1 MFDGPAISVESKTN
15 EQNLQILKGYL
26 NDMADQMNY
35 QISNLQS
42 QINALQAQVDS
53 IKEG

>member
-1 MFDGPAISVESKTN
+1 MFDGPAINVDSKTN

-35 QISNLQS
+35 LIANMQS
-42 QINALQAQVDS
+42 QIDDLKAQVDS
-53 IKEG
+53 FKEG